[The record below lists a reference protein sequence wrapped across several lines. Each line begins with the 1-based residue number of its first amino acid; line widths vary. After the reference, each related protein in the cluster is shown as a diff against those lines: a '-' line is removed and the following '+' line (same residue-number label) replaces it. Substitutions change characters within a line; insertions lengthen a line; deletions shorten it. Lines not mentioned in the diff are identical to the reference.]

1 MTTGM
6 EFSFLSTQIRILW
19 RLLESH
25 KIDYMSL
32 CRQCGLDPALAND
45 PRARYPVD
53 RVVEAWT
60 NAAEMTGIP
69 SIGLEAGRFY
79 RATDFH
85 ALGYAFLASSTLRTA
100 LDRLVRYGAI
110 CSPLGVTVH
119 VDEDEQSISICSPP
133 SPLDPQASLIMEDC
147 RASLILAFCRAAA
160 EEGLDPISVT
170 LTHPEPKDTAPY
182 YGFFRCPVTFGGS
195 EFRLSFSIKD
205 AGRPFS
211 AANRDLARV
220 NDSVLVG
227 LLRTLHE
234 KDLISKV
241 KSAIVEELPSGEPAA
256 ETIAKLVFMS
266 TRSLQQKLA
275 EEGTSYSKLLRDVRF
290 ELAEKYIADD
300 KYPITE
306 ISYLLGFS
314 DTSVFSR
321 AFKRWSG
328 HPPGHFRH

>member
-6 EFSFLSTQIRILW
+6 EFTFLSTQIRILW

-45 PRARYPVD
+45 PRARYPID
-53 RVVEAWT
+53 RVAEAWMA
-60 NAAEMTGIP
+60 AAEITGIP
-69 SIGLEAGRFY
+69 SIGLEAGKFY

-100 LDRLVRYGAI
+100 LNRLVRYGAI
-110 CSPLGVTVH
+110 CSPIAVH
-119 VDEDEQSISICSPP
+119 VDEDEQSLSLCSSLPSIDPP
-133 SPLDPQASLIMEDC
+133 ASIIMEDC
-147 RASLILAFCRAAA
+147 RLSLILAFCRVAA

-170 LTHPEPKDTAPY
+170 LAHPEPKDTAPY
-182 YGFFRCPVTFGGS
+182 YGLFRCPVTFGGS
-195 EFRLSFSIKD
+195 ECRLNFSIKD

-227 LLRTLHE
+227 LLRTLQE
-234 KDLISKV
+234 ENLISKV

-256 ETIAKLVFMS
+256 ETIAKSVFMS
-266 TRSLQQKLA
+266 TRSLQRKLA
-275 EEGTSYSKLLRDVRF
+275 EEGTTYTKLLQDVRF

-306 ISYLLGFS
+306 VSYLLGFS